1 MYYSGFADEAG
12 LSIDVQIQATQALG
26 WSAIEAR
33 NIDGINLTDISDE
46 EFDLV
51 CQKLDQSG
59 VRIDCFG
66 SAIANWGK
74 DPREEEDFQRSME
87 ELKRAIPRMQHLK
100 TDLIRG
106 MSFMIVKDEQPDSP
120 ELEKMIIE
128 KLRALVRV
136 CEENGVTYLH
146 ENCSNFGG
154 LSFQHTLKLL
164 DQIDSPNFKLVFDT
178 GNPVGM
184 DSRIGQPPYTKQ
196 SSWEFYQNVKSAIQ
210 RVHIKDCIFTG
221 ESEGIFPERQHTF
234 PGEGQGDVR
243 RILKDLFES
252 GYDQVLSIEPHI
264 AVVYHDA
271 SVSSPEEEQYANY
284 VEYGQRLMQLTAEIR
299 RDIMTALT

>member
-12 LSIDVQIQATQALG
+12 SSIDIQIQATQTLG

-46 EFDLV
+46 EFELV
-51 CQKLDQSG
+51 CQKLEESG

-66 SAIANWGK
+66 SEVANWGK
-74 DPREEEDFQRSME
+74 DARDEEDFQRSIE
-87 ELKRAIPRMQHLK
+87 ELKRAIPRMQRLK

-106 MSFMIVKDEQPDSP
+106 MSFAIVKDEHPDSP

-128 KLRALVRV
+128 KIRALVRL

-154 LSFQHTLKLL
+154 LSYQHTLKLL
-164 DQIDSPNFKLVFDT
+164 DRIDSPNFKLVFDT

-196 SSWEFYQNVKSAIQ
+196 SSWEFYQNVKPAIQ
-210 RVHIKDCIFTG
+210 RVHIKDCIFIG
-221 ESEGIFPERQHTF
+221 ESAGIFPERQHTF

-252 GYDQVLSIEPHI
+252 GYDQALSIEPHI

-271 SVSSPEEEQYANY
+271 SVSSPEEMQYANY
-284 VEYGQRLMQLTAEIR
+284 VEYGQRLMKLTAEIR
-299 RDIMTALT
+299 REI

>member
-1 MYYSGFADEAG
+1 MVYSGFADEAG
-12 LSIDVQIQATQALG
+12 SSIDIQIQATQTLG

-46 EFDLV
+46 EFERV
-51 CQKLDQSG
+51 CQKLDESG

-74 DPREEEDFQRSME
+74 DARDEEDFQRSIE
-87 ELKRAIPRMQHLK
+87 ELKRAITRMHRLK

-106 MSFMIVKDEQPDSP
+106 MSFAIVKDEQPDSP
-120 ELEKMIIE
+120 KLEQMIIE
-128 KLRALVRV
+128 KLSALVRL

-154 LSFQHTLKLL
+154 LSYQHTLKLL
-164 DQIDSPNFKLVFDT
+164 DRIDSPNFKLVFDT

-196 SSWEFYQNVKSAIQ
+196 SSWEFYQNVKHAI
-210 RVHIKDCIFTG
+210 RRIHIKDCIFIG
-221 ESEGIFPERQHTF
+221 ESEGIFPKRQHTF

-243 RILKDLFES
+243 RILKDLIES
-252 GYDQVLSIEPHI
+252 GYDQALSIEPHI

-271 SVSSPEEEQYANY
+271 SVSSPEEMQYANY
-284 VEYGQRLMQLTAEIR
+284 VEYGQRLMKLTAEIR
-299 RDIMTALT
+299 RVI